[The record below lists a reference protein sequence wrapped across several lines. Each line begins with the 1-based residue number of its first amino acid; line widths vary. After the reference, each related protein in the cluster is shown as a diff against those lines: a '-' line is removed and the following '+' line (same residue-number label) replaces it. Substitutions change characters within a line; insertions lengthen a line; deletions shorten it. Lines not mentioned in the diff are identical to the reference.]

1 MTRQFPMESGS
12 LSRERKALSAMAPA
26 SIRESIVPRII
37 RRSRDSA
44 GRAGTF
50 NNSTPPVAA
59 FIPSK

>member
-1 MTRQFPMESGS
+1 
-12 LSRERKALSAMAPA
+12 MAPA
-26 SIRESIVPRII
+26 SIRELIVPRII